1 MSVVLEI
8 HLVLAFLVALCA
20 VVFSWTPN
28 GRRVVNAVVALQFV
42 VGLVVAAVMGAR
54 HMTIPPA
61 VWLHLLIALGVLAC
75 YGMAVRAGKRAG
87 GRDACVDAFCDR
99 YRVDP
104 DQYRDW
110 VAPHDAGR
118 GVARENFAP
127 GLRRRPF
134 RNRRG
139 SGVVLFSAT

>member
-61 VWLHLLIALGVLAC
+61 VWLHLLIAVVILAC
-75 YGMAVRAGKRAG
+75 YGLAMRAGKRAG
-87 GRDACVDAFCDR
+87 GATLALTLSVIGIVLIVVNIVLGSRIAM
-99 YRVDP
+99 
-104 DQYRDW
+104 
-110 VAPHDAGR
+110 
-118 GVARENFAP
+118 P
-127 GLRRRPF
+127 G
-134 RNRRG
+134 
-139 SGVVLFSAT
+139 AQ

>member
-75 YGMAVRAGKRAG
+75 YGTAVRAGKRAG
-87 GRDACVDAFCDR
+87 GATLALTLSVI
-99 YRVDP
+99 
-104 DQYRDW
+104 
-110 VAPHDAGR
+110 GI
-118 GVARENFAP
+118 
-127 GLRRRPF
+127 GLILINIVIGWRLTMP
-134 RNRRG
+134 
-139 SGVVLFSAT
+139 GVV